1 MRTTLTATLLLAL
14 AMPTAYAATAQQN
27 RMKDCNVEAK
37 AKTLQGDP
45 RKAFMSS
52 CLKGET
58 VGAAKTTPQERMK
71 SCNKDAGTNSLKGD
85 ARKAFMSSCLKG

>member
-1 MRTTLTATLLLAL
+1 MRTTLTAALLLIL
-14 AMPTAYAATAQQN
+14 AVPTTYAATAQQN

-37 AKTLQGDP
+37 AKTLQGDT
-45 RKAFMSS
+45 RNTFMSA

-58 VGAAKTTPQERMK
+58 AAASTTPQQRMK
-71 SCNKDAGTNSLKGD
+71 SCNKDAGTKSLKGD